1 MQATAEIKYIRISD
15 RKLRDLSRNLR
26 GMSAK
31 RALSNLM
38 FTPTK
43 GARLL
48 IKAIESAVANATN
61 THKMNGDALH
71 ILRIEIL
78 KGPFFKRW
86 NPVSRGMAH
95 AIKKRTS
102 HIKIVLTDRKNGE
115 KEKETRLHSPERSDG
130 GQGKGEKDLSAQV
143 GTKILSDNKKGEK
156 EIPKKEEAKK
166 EVAKKENKKK

>member
-1 MQATAEIKYIRISD
+1 MQARAEIKYIRISE

-31 RALSNLM
+31 KALSNLT

-61 THKMNGDALH
+61 THKMNGDALL
-71 ILRIEIL
+71 ISKVEIL

-102 HIKIVLTDRKNGE
+102 HIKIVLTD
-115 KEKETRLHSPERSDG
+115 
-130 GQGKGEKDLSAQV
+130 
-143 GTKILSDNKKGEK
+143 NKKPTLEEK
-156 EIPKKEEAKK
+156 PVKEVKQLPEAKK
-166 EVAKKENKKK
+166 EPASAEAMARQGKKEVTKNQNKKK